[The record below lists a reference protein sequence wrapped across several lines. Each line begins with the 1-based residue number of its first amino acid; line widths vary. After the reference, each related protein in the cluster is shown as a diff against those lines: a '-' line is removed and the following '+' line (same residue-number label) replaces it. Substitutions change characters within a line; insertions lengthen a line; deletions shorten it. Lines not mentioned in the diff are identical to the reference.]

1 MPQRS
6 SCPERVDGE
15 HRMKITINSDG
26 RMGARS
32 VEESL
37 RVLRK
42 AVVGNAEAELSL
54 DELIA
59 MRDHSPRNLDDYH
72 LGRIAAWALPRY
84 ATDRRFVNLTL
95 LLDQG
100 REAQERWMRQPE
112 RFDDLQKVLA
122 KHRKY
127 PALVVLGAPGGGKA
141 TLLRRLDQ
149 DTSIDSLRSGSKRI
163 SVYAPLN
170 GFPLEKEGHPLP
182 SPRQW
187 LERRW
192 AERYPELDPLSE
204 HLDQGR
210 VLLLLDGLNEIPHRG
225 DYGKRVERWR
235 EFLRTV
241 ISGTNNRAV
250 FTCRHMEWMRTF
262 SP

>member
-1 MPQRS
+1 MPRRS

-32 VEESL
+32 AGESL

-84 ATDRRFVNLTL
+84 ATDRRFVNLTM

-112 RFDDLQKVLA
+112 RFDD
-122 KHRKY
+122 
-127 PALVVLGAPGGGKA
+127 
-141 TLLRRLDQ
+141 
-149 DTSIDSLRSGSKRI
+149 
-163 SVYAPLN
+163 
-170 GFPLEKEGHPLP
+170 
-182 SPRQW
+182 
-187 LERRW
+187 
-192 AERYPELDPLSE
+192 
-204 HLDQGR
+204 
-210 VLLLLDGLNEIPHRG
+210 
-225 DYGKRVERWR
+225 
-235 EFLRTV
+235 
-241 ISGTNNRAV
+241 
-250 FTCRHMEWMRTF
+250 
-262 SP
+262 